1 MRKFTLQVGDQQ
13 HQGAERMENTAH
25 NEHGQIKAAS
35 AGAEDK
41 EQANRN
47 ERDASKTQRPN
58 IAAIVQAGIGEGGTR
73 QQGQQQAQCP
83 TDDNAVKAQDCAKR
97 AIGIAE

>member
-13 HQGAERMENTAH
+13 YQGAERMENAAH

-73 QQGQQQAQCP
+73 
-83 TDDNAVKAQDCAKR
+83 
-97 AIGIAE
+97 